1 MNASQIFI
9 AIAIVVLVVTAG
21 LVYFAGRRKEKRLT
35 PLAGLAFAFVL
46 AGIVFGQ
53 ERWLGYGL
61 LGMGVILAVADMVR
75 KGKTSD
81 RTTR

>member
-1 MNASQIFI
+1 MNPSQIFI

-21 LVYFAGRRKEKRLT
+21 LVYFAVRHEEKRLT

-61 LGMGVILAVADMVR
+61 LGMGVILTVTDMVR
-75 KGKTSD
+75 
-81 RTTR
+81 

>member
-1 MNASQIFI
+1 MNTYQIFI
-9 AIAIVVLVVTAG
+9 AIAIVVLLVTAG
-21 LVYFAGRRKEKRLT
+21 LVYFTGWRKEKRLT

-75 KGKTSD
+75 KGKASD

>member
-9 AIAIVVLVVTAG
+9 AIAIVVLAVIAG
-21 LVYFAGRRKEKRLT
+21 LVYFTGRRKEQRLT

-61 LGMGVILAVADMVR
+61 LGMGVILAVFDIVR